1 MISTLNPNSF
11 SNDFRGPMSL
21 DECELVLLASM
32 FPNFNKEYRQNS
44 GMRLSRVVAVSSTK
58 ERARCVRDMHS
69 TFDRH
74 RLASWG

>member
-1 MISTLNPNSF
+1 
-11 SNDFRGPMSL
+11 
-21 DECELVLLASM
+21 M

-69 TFDRH
+69 TSTVIGSHQGVEKLNFTMVD
-74 RLASWG
+74 LLSTKFISASVARD

>member
-1 MISTLNPNSF
+1 
-11 SNDFRGPMSL
+11 
-21 DECELVLLASM
+21 M